1 MNYLSQL
8 GKLFSLET
16 LDTRLNPTTNPI
28 KRQSIIK
35 KANPTSRW
43 STLEFKIY
51 LTILII
57 VVPLM
62 IKAAMESSNE
72 TNPNYPRFQHLLS
85 DGWILG
91 RKVDNSDQQY
101 RFFRNNF
108 PLLCG
113 LIFIHVTLRKLINT
127 FIIIPNGRYNNN
139 FKRTYF
145 DLIFGIIFLIG
156 AHGINVFKI
165 LFHLIINYLIGK
177 YIKNYKL
184 AIWCTWIYGIFSLFF
199 NEWFGDSSFGLSI
212 FTKESGYYTGIIP
225 RWDVFYNFT
234 LLRMLSFNL
243 DYIERERKLGN
254 NDGQLN
260 LNKQENI
267 NGADNPP
274 TLLNLDDRQRLSAP
288 LPLDDY
294 NVSNYIAYISYT
306 PLFIAGPIITF
317 NDYVYQSNYQQSSTT
332 QNYQRIFM
340 YAIRFLF
347 CLLVM
352 EFLLHFMYVVAVSK
366 TKAWDGDTPFQIS
379 MLGMFNL
386 NLIWLKLLIPWRL
399 FRLWA
404 LLDGIDPPENMIRC
418 MDNNFS
424 ALAFWRAWHRSYNR
438 WVIRY
443 IYIPMG
449 GSGTGK
455 YRIINSLL
463 VFSFVA
469 IWHDI
474 ELKLLMWGWLVV
486 IFLIPE
492 ILATLIFSKYNKN
505 WWYRYLC
512 GIGAVINIWM
522 MMIANLVGFC
532 LGTDGMW
539 KLLHDLFQTFE
550 GGRFFIISSIC
561 LFVGAQIMFEL
572 RESELR
578 RAIDVR
584 C

>member
-1 MNYLSQL
+1 
-8 GKLFSLET
+8 
-16 LDTRLNPTTNPI
+16 
-28 KRQSIIK
+28 
-35 KANPTSRW
+35 
-43 STLEFKIY
+43 
-51 LTILII
+51 
-57 VVPLM
+57 
-62 IKAAMESSNE
+62 
-72 TNPNYPRFQHLLS
+72 
-85 DGWILG
+85 
-91 RKVDNSDQQY
+91 
-101 RFFRNNF
+101 
-108 PLLCG
+108 
-113 LIFIHVTLRKLINT
+113 
-127 FIIIPNGRYNNN
+127 
-139 FKRTYF
+139 
-145 DLIFGIIFLIG
+145 
-156 AHGINVFKI
+156 
-165 LFHLIINYLIGK
+165 
-177 YIKNYKL
+177 
-184 AIWCTWIYGIFSLFF
+184 
-199 NEWFGDSSFGLSI
+199 
-212 FTKESGYYTGIIP
+212 
-225 RWDVFYNFT
+225 
-234 LLRMLSFNL
+234 MLSFNL

-443 IYIPMG
+443 IYIPM
-449 GSGTGK
+449 
-455 YRIINSLL
+455 
-463 VFSFVA
+463 VVVA
-469 IWHDI
+469 R
-474 ELKLLMWGWLVV
+474 
-486 IFLIPE
+486 E
-492 ILATLIFSKYNKN
+492 I
-505 WWYRYLC
+505 
-512 GIGAVINIWM
+512 
-522 MMIANLVGFC
+522 
-532 LGTDGMW
+532 
-539 KLLHDLFQTFE
+539 
-550 GGRFFIISSIC
+550 
-561 LFVGAQIMFEL
+561 
-572 RESELR
+572 
-578 RAIDVR
+578 
-584 C
+584 